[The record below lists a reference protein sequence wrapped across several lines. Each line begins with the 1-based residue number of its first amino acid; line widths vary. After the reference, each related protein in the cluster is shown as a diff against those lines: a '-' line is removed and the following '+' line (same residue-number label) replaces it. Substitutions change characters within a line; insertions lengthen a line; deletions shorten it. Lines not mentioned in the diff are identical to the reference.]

1 MATTI
6 SFNPFQLYTKQL
18 TDILN
23 KARLT
28 DNPALY
34 LYQNGARNIIFM
46 LEALTRIHKNM
57 TTDEKIEK
65 WYERFKLLED
75 AIGQIDYV
83 DAFKKQFEKDKTI
96 DNKSLQALST
106 ATQLE
111 LSKLNTLLKEKKWLN
126 NNFEKLDKCIVKQNF
141 KYDAAYIEK
150 LKATYKKEIGKIV
163 EFAASL
169 NGTFTKLEE
178 EVHEMRRKLRW
189 LSIYAQA
196 FQGMFQ
202 LVKPKLQPSWS
213 KKYMKKEIVNSP
225 FNQLPKPIKGVPII
239 SVDYY
244 AFIALS
250 FMISELGAIK
260 DKGLQS
266 HIIIN
271 KFKKTPAQVK
281 KTLGKKYIDEK
292 ELLTKASL
300 LAKPFFKEG
309 ILNLLIK

>member
-6 SFNPFQLYTKQL
+6 SFNPFLLYTKK
-18 TDILN
+18 LN
-23 KARLT
+23 ELLAKARLT

-34 LYQNGARNIIFM
+34 LYQNGVRNVVFM

-57 TTDEKIEK
+57 TDDEKIEK

-75 AIGQIDYV
+75 VIGQIDYV

-96 DNKSLQALST
+96 DAKSLQILSADT
-106 ATQLE
+106 HTKF
-111 LSKLNTLLKEKKWLN
+111 SNLNILLKEKKWLN
-126 NNFEKLDKCIVKQNF
+126 NNFEKLQKTIEKQNF
-141 KYDAAYIEK
+141 KYDATYVEK
-150 LKATYKKEIGKIV
+150 LKATYQKEIGKII
-163 EFAASL
+163 EFAASF
-169 NGTFTKLEE
+169 NGSFTKLEE

-225 FNQLPKPIKGVPII
+225 FNQLPKPLKGVPVI
-239 SVDYY
+239 SLDYY

-250 FMISELGAIK
+250 FMINELGVIK

-266 HIIIN
+266 HILIE
-271 KFKKTPAQVK
+271 KFKKTPAQIK
-281 KTLGKKYIDEK
+281 TTLGKKYIAEK

-300 LAKPFFKEG
+300 LSKPFFKEG